1 MDITEFM
8 TWWIN
13 QVIIIISKCFQILQ
27 NIEFM
32 GTNLLAVITTII
44 IIGVALPV
52 LLTLP
57 TGGIETIINTG
68 ERIKPRKEKDEI
80 RDAIHRQYINE
91 QAKKI
96 RSGKSD
102 KRNNKK

>member
-13 QVIIIISKCFQILQ
+13 QVVRIMTYIFNLLQ
-27 NIEFM
+27 SIEFM

-57 TGGIETIINTG
+57 TGGIETIIGTG
-68 ERIKPRKEKDEI
+68 ERIKPKKQKDEI
-80 RDAIHRQYINE
+80 REAIHRQYINE
-91 QAKKI
+91 KAKEI

-102 KRNNKK
+102 